1 MLKKNGKFYFSVP
14 IGPQRI
20 EFNAHRVFSV
30 SFLIEFFE
38 KKYNIDQFSFVDDQG
53 DLYENI
59 PLSDND
65 IQNNYGCVYGCGI
78 FELTKL

>member
-1 MLKKNGKFYFSVP
+1 VP